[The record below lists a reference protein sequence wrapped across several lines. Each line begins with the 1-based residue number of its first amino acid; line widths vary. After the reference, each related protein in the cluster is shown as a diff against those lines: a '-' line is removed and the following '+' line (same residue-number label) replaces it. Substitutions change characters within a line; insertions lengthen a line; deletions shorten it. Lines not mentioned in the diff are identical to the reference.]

1 MNIYSFP
8 LLAKTDH
15 VHMIT
20 ILTELAIKNVHMHVV
35 LNEVCH
41 LEVQIAV
48 KLKAHASSKISYII
62 IINEKL
68 NRAGANITESK
79 LKPAVITN
87 RQFFILQFNFF
98 SMPKKANACVFLL
111 LVKFHFRLNVI
122 SFDLI
127 IIITYPGFKSN
138 LS

>member
-1 MNIYSFP
+1 MNIYSVL

-15 VHMIT
+15 MHMIT

-48 KLKAHASSKISYII
+48 KLKAYASSKISYII

-68 NRAGANITESK
+68 
-79 LKPAVITN
+79 
-87 RQFFILQFNFF
+87 ILEN
-98 SMPKKANACVFLL
+98 MLHAAY
-111 LVKFHFRLNVI
+111 LNKCRY
-122 SFDLI
+122 
-127 IIITYPGFKSN
+127 TR
-138 LS
+138 